1 MATTQEK
8 AIENYFKLKSKYEKQ
23 YKQAKKR
30 IIQSDLSL
38 RAKRI
43 RLKKLKPKC
52 IGCKQNVGMLFY
64 TENNG
69 KNLMMTVFT

>member
-8 AIENYFKLKSKYEKQ
+8 AIENYFKLKYKYEKQ

-38 RAKRI
+38 KAKRI
-43 RLKKLKPKC
+43 RLKRLKTK
-52 IGCKQNVGMLFY
+52 F
-64 TENNG
+64 
-69 KNLMMTVFT
+69 